1 MNQLL
6 DFLRLLAI
14 LFTALI
20 ALWLVLMALPTSRL
34 RHFMTRVYS
43 QTLYLLCGVFILYIA
58 NPMDII
64 PDIIPVVGQADD
76 AVALVAAVF
85 TGLLGWMASSDSP
98 RNRQLKS

>member
-43 QTLYLLCGVFILYIA
+43 RTLYLLCGMIILYIA
-58 NPMDII
+58 NPIDII
-64 PDIIPVVGQADD
+64 PDIIPLIGQGDD

-85 TGLLGWMASSDSP
+85 TGLLGWMAAPDSP
-98 RNRQLKS
+98 IDKQLES

>member
-14 LFTALI
+14 LFTLLI
-20 ALWLVLMALPTSRL
+20 ALWLVLMALPKSRL

-43 QTLYLLCGVFILYIA
+43 RALYLLCGMFILYIA
-58 NPMDII
+58 NPMDIL
-64 PDIIPVVGQADD
+64 PDIIPLIGQADD

-85 TGLLGWMASSDSP
+85 TGLLGWMSAPNSP
-98 RNRQLKS
+98 MDRQLES